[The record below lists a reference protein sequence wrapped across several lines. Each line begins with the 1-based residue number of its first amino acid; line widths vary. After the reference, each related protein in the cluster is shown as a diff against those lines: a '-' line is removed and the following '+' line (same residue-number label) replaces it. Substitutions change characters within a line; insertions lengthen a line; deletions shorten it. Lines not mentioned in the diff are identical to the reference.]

1 MKKFIFYTGEGYTFS
16 PLSEDE
22 NNPDVENFQVLGIEE
37 GRTAKSA
44 FNKLIKLNKW
54 IKELGYNEV
63 ISEEIVGN
71 VESFYVED

>member
-1 MKKFIFYTGEGYTFS
+1 M
-16 PLSEDE
+16 SEDE

-37 GRTAKSA
+37 GETAKDA
-44 FNKLIKLNKW
+44 FETLINMNKW